1 MADLEDWRARFE
13 AFVARK
19 EREAAGAALSPLTTD
34 IDDGRSLVSVGNE
47 WSRALFGGPFYL
59 SPLPSDDVAGGSLV
73 FVFGVRVLK
82 REDATVIQAV
92 VPGRIED
99 TTENPQ
105 GVGR

>member
-1 MADLEDWRARFE
+1 MLTATLVFAGTWLAQRPGYVHGEVRTLGWILGLVAE
-13 AFVARK
+13 AV
-19 EREAAGAALSPLTTD
+19 LT
-34 IDDGRSLVSVGNE
+34 VG
-47 WSRALFGGPFYL
+47 GYL
-59 SPLPSDDVAGGSLV
+59 GGSLV

-82 REDATVIQAV
+82 REDASVIQAV